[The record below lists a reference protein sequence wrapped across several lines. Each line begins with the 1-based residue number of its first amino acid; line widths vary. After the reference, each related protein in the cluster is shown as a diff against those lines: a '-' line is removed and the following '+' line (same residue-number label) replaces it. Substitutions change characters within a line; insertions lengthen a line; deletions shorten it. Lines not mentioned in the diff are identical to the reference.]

1 MLNQLTPIQAR
12 LIGVLLEKEVT
23 TPDQYPLSLN
33 GLTLGC
39 NQKSN
44 RDPVMNLSESE
55 VQNALDE
62 LRHKKLIFEHTG
74 TGSRVVKYKHRFCNT
89 EFSDLKFSR
98 QQLAIICVM
107 LLRGPQT
114 PGELRTRTNRL
125 AEFDNVNKVEATL
138 HKLHQ
143 LNDEQL
149 VVKLDREPSK
159 RDARYAHLFSGDVG
173 LQTTANTT
181 TTNSTQ
187 DLTSVSPQA
196 IERISQLE
204 QQVAELMSQLT
215 ELKELVDIL
224 SE

>member
-1 MLNQLTPIQAR
+1 
-12 LIGVLLEKEVT
+12 
-23 TPDQYPLSLN
+23 
-33 GLTLGC
+33 
-39 NQKSN
+39 
-44 RDPVMNLSESE
+44 
-55 VQNALDE
+55 
-62 LRHKKLIFEHTG
+62 
-74 TGSRVVKYKHRFCNT
+74 
-89 EFSDLKFSR
+89 
-98 QQLAIICVM
+98 M

-125 AEFDNVNKVEATL
+125 AEFDNVDEVEATL
-138 HKLHQ
+138 NKLHQ